1 MDDGGRMND
10 RFSCQIGDE
19 TSDRRG
25 RQQRNWVPC
34 KTKISPMISKAR
46 FSDGTRDGARI
57 SQRIKIASDQRALL
71 FRVPPG
77 FDGSEAMSS

>member
-1 MDDGGRMND
+1 MDDGGRTND
-10 RFSCQIGDE
+10 RFSCLTDDA
-19 TSDRRG
+19 TSNRAADG
-25 RQQRNWVPC
+25 NWVPY

-71 FRVPPG
+71 FGVPPG